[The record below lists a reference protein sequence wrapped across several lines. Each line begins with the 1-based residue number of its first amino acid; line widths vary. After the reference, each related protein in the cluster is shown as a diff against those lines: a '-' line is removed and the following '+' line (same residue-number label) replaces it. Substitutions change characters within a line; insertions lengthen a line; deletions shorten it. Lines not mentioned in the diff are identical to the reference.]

1 MLRKDKHLEKNMG
14 EEINI
19 RMFKKD
25 DKGKKEYQGILKN
38 FNNETIKIEDQEKQ
52 EIEIERKNIS
62 QIKTIYNW

>member
-1 MLRKDKHLEKNMG
+1 MG

-25 DKGKKEYQGILKN
+25 DKGKKEYQGILKD
-38 FNNETIKIEDQEKQ
+38 FNNETIKIEDLEKQ

>member
-1 MLRKDKHLEKNMG
+1 MG